1 MKKALSILTA
11 GCLAVSLAACGST
24 AASSAASAADST
36 ASSAA
41 ESTAASD
48 TAAAD
53 GQTYKVGI
61 CQLVQHVAL
70 DAATQGFKDALTEQL
85 GDAVTFEEK
94 NAQGDSN
101 TCSTIIN
108 GFVSDNVDLILANAT
123 PALQAAQAGTNT
135 IPVLGTSVTE
145 YGVAL
150 GIDDFVSAPIF
161 PAPATW
167 LLWMSRQES
176 SRNCSPMQRPLVCC
190 IAALKQTASI
200 RLIP

>member
-41 ESTAASD
+41 ESTAVSD
-48 TAAAD
+48 TFAAD

-135 IPVLGTSVTE
+135 IPV
-145 YGVAL
+145 
-150 GIDDFVSAPIF
+150 SAPKTAMFSSGHSSTSAAICARIVSQ
-161 PAPATW
+161 PVPISAAP
-167 LLWMSRQES
+167 MER
-176 SRNCSPMQRPLVCC
+176 V
-190 IAALKQTASI
+190 
-200 RLIP
+200 

>member
-1 MKKALSILTA
+1 MKKALSILIA

-36 ASSAA
+36 ASAA

-101 TCSTIIN
+101 TCTTIIN
-108 GFVSDNVDLILANAT
+108 GFVSDNVDLIL
-123 PALQAAQAGTNT
+123 
-135 IPVLGTSVTE
+135 S
-145 YGVAL
+145 
-150 GIDDFVSAPIF
+150 
-161 PAPATW
+161 
-167 LLWMSRQES
+167 
-176 SRNCSPMQRPLVCC
+176 
-190 IAALKQTASI
+190 
-200 RLIP
+200 LIHI

>member
-85 GDAVTFEEK
+85 MPLPLRKRTPRA
-94 NAQGDSN
+94 
-101 TCSTIIN
+101 IP
-108 GFVSDNVDLILANAT
+108 T
-123 PALQAAQAGTNT
+123 PAA
-135 IPVLGTSVTE
+135 PSSM
-145 YGVAL
+145 AL
-150 GIDDFVSAPIF
+150 F
-161 PAPATW
+161 
-167 LLWMSRQES
+167 
-176 SRNCSPMQRPLVCC
+176 
-190 IAALKQTASI
+190 
-200 RLIP
+200 LIMLT

>member
-41 ESTAASD
+41 ESTAVSD

-145 YGVAL
+145 
-150 GIDDFVSAPIF
+150 
-161 PAPATW
+161 TW

-176 SRNCSPMQRPLVCC
+176 SRNCSPMQRPLVCY
-190 IAALKQTASI
+190 IAAPKQTASI

>member
-85 GDAVTFEEK
+85 AMPLPLRKRTPR
-94 NAQGDSN
+94 A
-101 TCSTIIN
+101 IP
-108 GFVSDNVDLILANAT
+108 T
-123 PALQAAQAGTNT
+123 PA
-135 IPVLGTSVTE
+135 PPSSM
-145 YGVAL
+145 AL
-150 GIDDFVSAPIF
+150 F
-161 PAPATW
+161 
-167 LLWMSRQES
+167 
-176 SRNCSPMQRPLVCC
+176 
-190 IAALKQTASI
+190 
-200 RLIP
+200 LIMLT

>member
-94 NAQGDSN
+94 NAQGEPAAPS
-101 TCSTIIN
+101 SMAL
-108 GFVSDNVDLILANAT
+108 FLIMLT
-123 PALQAAQAGTNT
+123 
-135 IPVLGTSVTE
+135 
-145 YGVAL
+145 
-150 GIDDFVSAPIF
+150 
-161 PAPATW
+161 
-167 LLWMSRQES
+167 
-176 SRNCSPMQRPLVCC
+176 
-190 IAALKQTASI
+190 
-200 RLIP
+200 